1 MHNAEFLIPIAL
13 FAMIFGIIYI
23 SVTAKHRQR
32 MAMIDKG
39 MDPGNLNERATP
51 FKDLRNGLFL
61 VGVGL
66 GLFFGYLMDLNMPH
80 NGMDG
85 DMGDTPLPYFIMVSL
100 FGGAALVAHHLLV
113 RRKQQG

>member
-1 MHNAEFLIPIAL
+1 MNSEEILVPIAM

-39 MDPGNLNERATP
+39 MDPGNLNEKAIP
-51 FKDLRNGLFL
+51 FRDLRNGLFL
-61 VGVGL
+61 VGIGL
-66 GLFFGYLMDLNMPH
+66 GLFFGYLMAQMMQSNDPNASTD
-80 NGMDG
+80 N
-85 DMGDTPLPYFIMVSL
+85 PLPYFIMVAL
-100 FGGAALVAHHLLV
+100 FGGASLVAHHLIV

>member
-1 MHNAEFLIPIAL
+1 MNRVEILVPIAF

-39 MDPGNLNERATP
+39 MDPGNLNEKATP
-51 FKDLRNGLFL
+51 FRDLRNGLFL
-61 VGVGL
+61 VGIGL
-66 GLFFGYLMDLNMPH
+66 GLFFGYLMDVSMPH

-85 DMGDTPLPYFIMVSL
+85 DMTPLPYFIMVAL
-100 FGGAALVAHHLLV
+100 FGGASLVAHHLIV